1 MLLRTN
7 TTGRDWIFLAMAH
20 WRLGRKDEARG
31 WYARTLALMEEHSR
45 IDEELCQIR
54 EEAEML
60 LGIETNND
68 K

>member
-1 MLLRTN
+1 
-7 TTGRDWIFLAMAH
+7 MAH

-45 IDEELCQIR
+45 IDEELCRSR
-54 EEAEML
+54 EDAEML